1 MAMARARAR
10 ASGGTEEHA
19 DDGLGIG
26 SGLWLGL
33 GLGLGRV
40 EGPRNM
46 PISTVEV
53 AGSIRPNL
61 SSDELT
67 VPLYVKAVRRVG

>member
-1 MAMARARAR
+1 MEGPRNMPMR
-10 ASGGTEEHA
+10 
-19 DDGLGIG
+19 LGIG

-33 GLGLGRV
+33 GLGLGLALGFGLV
-40 EGPRNM
+40 AGPRNM
-46 PISTVEV
+46 PMSTVEV

-67 VPLYVKAVRRVG
+67 VPLHVKAVRRVG

>member
-1 MAMARARAR
+1 MKF
-10 ASGGTEEHA
+10 
-19 DDGLGIG
+19 G
-26 SGLWLGL
+26 SGLGLALELGLGLRLGLGSGLGL
-33 GLGLGRV
+33 GLGLV

-46 PISTVEV
+46 PMRTVEV

-67 VPLYVKAVRRVG
+67 VPLYVKAVRMVGQG

>member
-1 MAMARARAR
+1 MR
-10 ASGGTEEHA
+10 
-19 DDGLGIG
+19 LGIG

-33 GLGLGRV
+33 GLGLGLGRV
-40 EGPRNM
+40 AGPRNM
-46 PISTVEV
+46 PMSTVEV

-67 VPLYVKAVRRVG
+67 VPLHVKAVRMVG